1 MARALTHA
9 AGSVCPSA
17 LEGVWVVARYPAES
31 GDLDGPRAVEPSGSG
46 PEQGGEHRFGV
57 GEIWKE
63 EVRAE
68 ATE

>member
-1 MARALTHA
+1 MARFSEEERKTIWDMRE
-9 AGSVCPSA
+9 AGVPVKRIA
-17 LEGVWVVARYPAES
+17 KRVGR
-31 GDLDGPRAVEPSGSG
+31 LDGPGAVEPSGSG